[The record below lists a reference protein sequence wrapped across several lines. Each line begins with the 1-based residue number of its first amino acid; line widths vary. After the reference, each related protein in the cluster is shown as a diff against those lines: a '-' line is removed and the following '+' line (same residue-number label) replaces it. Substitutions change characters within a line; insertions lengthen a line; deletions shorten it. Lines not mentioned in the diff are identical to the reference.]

1 MVSAWGGVTAKCK
14 DEGLARADLAASGP
28 GTRSR
33 RNLMEGA
40 QATQKKM
47 ITQSGEVE
55 RLSTEQKL
63 VLCNQLIISMYL

>member
-1 MVSAWGGVTAKCK
+1 VVSAWGGVTAKCK
-14 DEGLARADLAASGP
+14 DEGLARADLAASGDEIEEEFD
-28 GTRSR
+28 GGSTSHK
-33 RNLMEGA
+33 
-40 QATQKKM
+40 KKM